1 MSDTEKIFEEFERA
15 ADQMQEAA
23 ALLKVR
29 LPALKKAM
37 RAADA
42 ATAETDAL
50 RRSHAEALER
60 IDQFASALSEIEGA
74 IKKSMASAQKALHDH
89 GIPVDER
96 ARLLD
101 FARAVFE
108 PLATSGFEVI
118 IPALGEAIDHERHTV
133 KGSVK
138 SELSGSQVADII
150 SWGHHFPSG
159 DQRTAE
165 VLVGDGSLVE
175 REAEEVE
182 PPAKREGRHFDG
194 NSRRGAEEDAEDAQR
209 PQRQRRSLRAPGGS
223 RAQEPRRQRVA
234 WHDAYRGLQTHTQR
248 FAPTAC

>member
-182 PPAKREGRHFDG
+182 PPAAPSAKAGISMVIPDEVQKKTPKTRNAPSGSGGLFERLEEAARK
-194 NSRRGAEEDAEDAQR
+194 NRGDNA
-209 PQRQRRSLRAPGGS
+209 
-223 RAQEPRRQRVA
+223 
-234 WHDAYRGLQTHTQR
+234 
-248 FAPTAC
+248 